1 MYTEFY
7 CEQLELLSL
16 VEKRL
21 DEIMTVDITDSKVA
35 KVMIEEFDYLMNY
48 LKSTDNVSSEIKKIT
63 TEIMED
69 NRRLKNYLI
78 SKQQQFEGVKK
89 WLV

>member
-48 LKSTDNVSSEIKKIT
+48 LN
-63 TEIMED
+63 
-69 NRRLKNYLI
+69 L
-78 SKQQQFEGVKK
+78 VKH
-89 WLV
+89 L

>member
-63 TEIMED
+63 TEIMKD

-89 WLV
+89 

>member
-89 WLV
+89 